1 MRGKKKK
8 SQLGKKEGR
17 NFFVGT
23 QGSKPLVP
31 TQPGTACHEDTH
43 SCPTRGRPGVSGGLG
58 NGRLPG
64 LEGGILLLALAS
76 HPLTN
81 SHSGSLCT
89 SVPQG
94 GGILCQPGHCGTLP
108 PSAPPGNG
116 WSEVKLIC
124 LQTVTEDWMPTAQL
138 RGITIY
144 VSWNCSSFHCI
155 DALKKKKKKKQTN
168 LIVY

>member
-1 MRGKKKK
+1 MVPVSLAMMSWPRHF
-8 SQLGKKEGR
+8 LIPR
-17 NFFVGT
+17 NEMT
-23 QGSKPLVP
+23 L
-31 TQPGTACHEDTH
+31 
-43 SCPTRGRPGVSGGLG
+43 
-58 NGRLPG
+58 N
-64 LEGGILLLALAS
+64 
-76 HPLTN
+76 
-81 SHSGSLCT
+81 

-155 DALKKKKKKKQTN
+155 DASATSPLSRLSCRRALLISVYLKSFQFARPLLLQEGSVPRGYVGRVVTD
-168 LIVY
+168 LLVLMRQ